1 MTAPLTPNLTASES
15 GNSAK
20 NLLRFITAGSVDD
33 GKSSL
38 IGRLLYDTQSIHSDQ
53 ISAIQQTSAKR
64 GLSELDLSLLTDGLQ
79 AEREQGITID
89 IAYRYFNTEQRKFI
103 IGDAPGHEQY
113 TRNMV
118 TAASTADLAI
128 LLVDARKGV
137 VTQTRRHTYLAHLLG
152 VNKIVLA
159 VNKMDLVDW
168 RQGVYE
174 AIRDDYLAFAASL
187 GIEQICTLPICALKG
202 DNIVQASRSM
212 NWYDGPTLIDYLN
225 RVSAHR
231 DRSEIPLRF
240 PVQRVA
246 RVKLGNGSS
255 IENDDFNTEFRGYQG
270 TLASG
275 TLVVGDEILA
285 LPSGL
290 AAKIKSVRLA
300 NQSLALATPDLS
312 VVVELDK
319 EIDISRGDMLVAKND
334 LPETVR
340 EIHADICWLSEEPLN
355 TRRKYLIKHTTRT
368 VRCLFSDLQYRV
380 DVNTLQKNLKP
391 SDIVMNDIVRVE
403 LKLQQ
408 PLFVDRYAQNRVT
421 GSFIIIDEATHATVA
436 AGVIVQS

>member
-1 MTAPLTPNLTASES
+1 MTAPLTPNLTPSES

-20 NLLRFITAGSVDD
+20 SLLRFITAGSVDD

-53 ISAIQQTSAKR
+53 ITAIQQTSAKR

-128 LLVDARKGV
+128 LLIDARKGV

-152 VNKIVLA
+152 VNEIVLA

-168 RQGVYE
+168 RQDIYQT
-174 AIRDDYLAFAASL
+174 IRYDYLAFAASL
-187 GIEQICTLPICALKG
+187 GIEQVCTLPICALEG
-202 DNIVQASRSM
+202 DNIVHASRSM

-231 DRSEIPLRF
+231 DRSENPLRF

-246 RVKLGNGSS
+246 RVKLGNGVA
-255 IENDDFNTEFRGYQG
+255 IENNDLNTEFRGYQG

-275 TLVVGDEILA
+275 TLVVDDEVLA

-290 AAKIKSVRLA
+290 AAKIKSVKLA
-300 NQSLALATPDLS
+300 NQSLPHAAPDLS
-312 VVVELDK
+312 VVVELDR

-380 DVNTLQKNLKP
+380 DVNTLQKHLKP

-408 PLFVDRYAQNRVT
+408 PLFVDHYAENRVT
-421 GSFIIIDEATHATVA
+421 GSFIIIDEATHATIA
-436 AGVIVQS
+436 AGVIV

>member
-1 MTAPLTPNLTASES
+1 MTAPLTPNLTSSEG

-20 NLLRFITAGSVDD
+20 SLLRFITAGSVDD

-53 ISAIQQTSAKR
+53 ITAIQQTSAKR

-152 VNKIVLA
+152 VNEIVLA

-168 RQGVYE
+168 RQSVYE

-231 DRSEIPLRF
+231 DRSENPLRF

-246 RVKLGNGSS
+246 RVKLGNGAA
-255 IENDDFNTEFRGYQG
+255 IENEGFNTEFRGYQG
-270 TLASG
+270 ALASG
-275 TLVVGDEILA
+275 TLVVGDEVIA

-290 AAKIKSVRLA
+290 AAIIKSVKLA
-300 NQSLALATPDLS
+300 NQSLPCAIPDLS
-312 VVVELDK
+312 VVVELDR
-319 EIDISRGDMLVAKND
+319 EIDISRGDMLVAKSD

-340 EIHADICWLSEEPLN
+340 EIHADICWLSEEPLS

-368 VRCLFSDLQYRV
+368 VRCLFSDLQFRV
-380 DVNTLQKNLKP
+380 DVNTLQKHLKP

-408 PLFVDRYAQNRVT
+408 PLFVDHYAENRVT

-436 AGVIVQS
+436 AGVIA

>member
-1 MTAPLTPNLTASES
+1 MTTPLTPNLNASES
-15 GNSAK
+15 GNFAK
-20 NLLRFITAGSVDD
+20 SLLRFITAGSVDD

-53 ISAIQQTSAKR
+53 ITAIQQTSAKR

-128 LLVDARKGV
+128 LLIDARKGV

-152 VNKIVLA
+152 VNEIVLA
-159 VNKMDLVDW
+159 VNKMDLVNWCQDIY
-168 RQGVYE
+168 QTF
-174 AIRDDYLAFAASL
+174 RDDYLAFAASL
-187 GIEQICTLPICALKG
+187 GIEQVCTLPICALKG
-202 DNIVQASRSM
+202 DNIVHASRSM
-212 NWYDGPTLIDYLN
+212 NWYDGPTLIDHLN

-231 DRSEIPLRF
+231 DRSENPLRF

-246 RVKLGNGSS
+246 RVKLGNGAS
-255 IENDDFNTEFRGYQG
+255 IENDDLNTEFRGYQG

-290 AAKIKSVRLA
+290 AAKIKSVKLA
-300 NQSLALATPDLS
+300 NQSLPLATPDLS

-334 LPETVR
+334 LPETAR
-340 EIHADICWLSEEPLN
+340 EIHANICWLSEEPLD
-355 TRRKYLIKHTTRT
+355 TRRKYLIKHTTRM

-380 DVNTLQKNLKP
+380 DVNTLQKHLKP
-391 SDIVMNDIVRVE
+391 SDIVMNDIVRAK

-408 PLFVDRYAQNRVT
+408 PLFIDRYAENRVT
-421 GSFIIIDEATHATVA
+421 GSFIIIDETTHATVA
-436 AGVIVQS
+436 AGVIA

>member
-1 MTAPLTPNLTASES
+1 MNALLTPNPIVTNDVTTPKS
-15 GNSAK
+15 
-20 NLLRFITAGSVDD
+20 LLRFITAGSVDD

-53 ISAIQQTSAKR
+53 IAAIQQTSAKR
-64 GLSELDLSLLTDGLQ
+64 GLSEVDLSLLTDGLQ

-89 IAYRYFNTEQRKFI
+89 IAYRYFSTEWRKFI

-152 VNKIVLA
+152 IDEIVLA

-168 RQGVYE
+168 RQAIYE
-174 AIRDDYLAFAASL
+174 TIRDDYLAFAAGL
-187 GIEQICTLPICALKG
+187 GINKVLALPICALKG
-202 DNIVQASRSM
+202 DNIVYPSQAM
-212 NWYDGPTLIDYLN
+212 PWHDGPTLIDYLN
-225 RVSAHR
+225 HVSAHR
-231 DRSEIPLRF
+231 DVSEQAVRF

-246 RVKLGNGSS
+246 RVRLGNGAAL
-255 IENDDFNTEFRGYQG
+255 ENADSCHEFRGYQG

-275 TLVVGDEILA
+275 TIRVGDSVHA

-290 AAKIKSVRLA
+290 EAKIKSIQLA
-300 NQSLALATPDLS
+300 DRPLEHATPDLS
-312 VVVELDK
+312 IVVELDR
-319 EIDISRGDMLVAKND
+319 EIDLSRGDMLIGQD
-334 LPETVR
+334 GPPTTTR
-340 EIHADICWLSEEPLN
+340 ELLADICWLSEEPLN
-355 TRRKYLIKHTTRT
+355 HRRKYLLKHTTRT
-368 VRCLFSDLQYRV
+368 VRCLFSDLHYRV
-380 DVNTLQKNLKP
+380 DVNTLAKHSSPNE
-391 SDIVMNDIVRVE
+391 IGMNDIVRVG

-408 PLFVDRYAQNRVT
+408 ALFVDRYDENRMT
-421 GSFIIIDEATHATVA
+421 GSFIVIDETTHATVA
-436 AGVIVQS
+436 AGVIV